1 MSSNIIIDTFNFLFV
16 HVEQN
21 STVKRTLFE
30 DFIFNMVCMCER
42 EREGDVSGLVIIWP
56 QFCNDFLTKIFLY

>member
-16 HVEQN
+16 HIEQN

-30 DFIFNMVCMCER
+30 DFIFNMVCMCVRER
-42 EREGDVSGLVIIWP
+42 EREMCLV
-56 QFCNDFLTKIFLY
+56 

>member
-1 MSSNIIIDTFNFLFV
+1 MSRNIIIDTFNFLFV

-21 STVKRTLFE
+21 STVKRTLCE

-42 EREGDVSGLVIIWP
+42 ERKREMCPV
-56 QFCNDFLTKIFLY
+56 